1 MTDDSNRFIV
11 PEPEIIPI
19 RLSPKPKRVFITND
33 MEGTTGVVDWNQVGG
48 NDGEYEKYRK
58 LMVGDLNAA
67 IEGALAAGAEE
78 ITVSDSHGRMRNL
91 HPWEVNEAA
100 TLIRGS
106 PKPFGMMAGIS
117 DEFDA
122 ALFVGYHARRGTPN
136 AILCHTNTLGVMAV
150 YVNGIE
156 LGEFGLNATLA
167 GWHGVPA
174 VSITGDAAV
183 AAEARGLVPRIHTAV
198 VKWGIGRYAAK
209 CISPEKTS
217 PLIKKTVTEALAN
230 YRSIEPLTVKPP
242 VEFKVEL
249 VSATSADAASVLPYV
264 ERLDGRTVAAVFDD
278 YPSAYRGLRGIFSMA
293 SSAERR

>member
-1 MTDDSNRFIV
+1 
-11 PEPEIIPI
+11 
-19 RLSPKPKRVFITND
+19 
-33 MEGTTGVVDWNQVGG
+33 MEGTTGVVDWSQVGG
-48 NDGEYEKYRK
+48 DGGEYEKYRK

-136 AILCHTNTLGVMAV
+136 AILCHTYTLGVMAA

-156 LGEFGLNATLA
+156 MGEFGLNATLA
-167 GWHGVPA
+167 GHHGVPA
-174 VSITGDAAV
+174 VFIAGDAAV
-183 AAEARGLVPRIHTAV
+183 AAEARALVPGIKTAV
-198 VKWGIGRYAAK
+198 VKEGMGRYAAE
-209 CISPEKTS
+209 CLHPEKTA
-217 PLIKKTVTEALAN
+217 PLIKKTVSEALAS
-230 YRSIEPLTVKPP
+230 YDGIEPLRVETPVKL
-242 VEFKVEL
+242 KVEL
-249 VSATSADAASVLPYV
+249 VSATSADAASILPYV

-278 YPSAYRGLRGIFSMA
+278 YPAAYRGFVGIFSMA
-293 SSAERR
+293 SSGERR